1 MEKAQTKSGQKEDP
15 SPSAT
20 SLGESE
26 GDFEIVL
33 LDGCLGFG
41 LSLGNAALML
51 VQVLCRTQDVVSCC
65 LLAVGSAAVV
75 AVLLRCG
82 QLLTDTIQFGRTGRV
97 RAAVAE
103 ADDTLPPSSGPACPS
118 GGVAPESAEHGDAR
132 RKSVHGLAARGGKRA
147 GGGMPAVS
155 LAGASVGLVAAAFLY
170 GRFLVAL
177 ARKALMFVVDALFMY
192 VGALSLV
199 LAQVGFPASGAMVS
213 VSMAVSVMVT
223 LLFGFRR
230 QEGADLVSAAD
241 SKDRSIKVKG
251 NNHTLL
257 LIGFMFGASL
267 VALLSSCPRETVVAV
282 VGLAVGVAG
291 ILSLMLR
298 QIDERTYK
306 ESLKKSMAFVSA
318 VLLLPLPLV
327 PEGVRLGILA
337 AYLLFTSLNV
347 IVLLNAV
354 VETSRF
360 DMISPV
366 WLFGQEGSVFF
377 LGVSLGGALVVAG
390 AVLEG
395 LAGGPLALQIVC
407 VVAVVAC
414 AWMQI
419 RVNYQIYPFEPVI
432 ETALDAEAS
441 AMIEHEG
448 KRKTLWHRKTE
459 AACERYRLSPRERE
473 VLATLLK
480 GRDAKYIMDKFYISQ
495 STAKTHIYNIY
506 RKFGVHSRQELL
518 DFVEDIELADEEEAA
533 DPQD

>member
-1 MEKAQTKSGQKEDP
+1 MLA
-15 SPSAT
+15 
-20 SLGESE
+20 
-26 GDFEIVL
+26 
-33 LDGCLGFG
+33 CLHAAGFA
-41 LSLGNAALML
+41 LAALF
-51 VQVLCRTQDVVSCC
+51 VW
-65 LLAVGSAAVV
+65 VGV
-75 AVLLRCG
+75 
-82 QLLTDTIQFGRTGRV
+82 
-97 RAAVAE
+97 
-103 ADDTLPPSSGPACPS
+103 
-118 GGVAPESAEHGDAR
+118 
-132 RKSVHGLAARGGKRA
+132 
-147 GGGMPAVS
+147 PAVS